1 MRIGPMTRAYA
12 GGYPPLRDIRAIQH
26 SARGILRYACAARR
40 GDLAP
45 LPSTSLAFV
54 TVTELFRRQAVDYQR
69 QKFHGAIVLTRGP
82 GRTMVAA
89 FFVVLVMAL
98 VAFAAT
104 QGFARK
110 ESVAGVL
117 VPAGGVMRLVAPQAG
132 VVVSVGAAQGRAVR
146 AGEAVVRLSTEQA
159 SATGPTQAAVAQS
172 LALRQANLKDE
183 LGQQGRQS
191 QTQIAALDAR
201 AASVETALSQ
211 QEREIALQR
220 ERVQVVRDV
229 AARYP
234 DLVRSGAV
242 SPVEAAEKQTEVL
255 DQQGRLSELE
265 RARVALQAELANVRA
280 ERATLPLQASR
291 ESLQMQREIQALAQA
306 QAENDV
312 RREADVL
319 APRAGE
325 VATLLAQPGQSVVAG
340 QMLATLLP
348 AGAVL
353 EAELYVPTRSAG
365 FVRPGTAVWLRVDA
379 FPYARYGQL
388 PAHVREVSQSAL
400 PAGDLAA
407 EGADASSPDA
417 ASVYRVRVTLDAGA
431 STDDVQAWRRSL
443 KPGMRVQASL
453 VAEHRTLLQWALEP
467 LAALKVAAK

>member
-1 MRIGPMTRAYA
+1 M
-12 GGYPPLRDIRAIQH
+12 
-26 SARGILRYACAARR
+26 
-40 GDLAP
+40 
-45 LPSTSLAFV
+45 

-82 GRTMVAA
+82 WQTAVAA
-89 FFVVLVMAL
+89 FFVVLVLAL
-98 VAFAAT
+98 VVFAST

-117 VPAGGVMRLVAPQAG
+117 MPAGGVMRLVAPQSG
-132 VVVSVGAAQGRAVR
+132 VVVSVGAAQGRAVH
-146 AGEAVVRLSTEQA
+146 AGEAVVRLSTEQS
-159 SATGPTQAAVAQS
+159 SAAGSTQAAVAQS
-172 LALRQANLKDE
+172 LALRRVNLQDE
-183 LGQQGRQS
+183 LRQQGRQS
-191 QTQIAALDAR
+191 DTQAAALESR
-201 AASVETALSQ
+201 AASIETALAQ

-242 SPVEAAEKQTEVL
+242 SPVESAEKQTEVL

-265 RARVALQAELANVRA
+265 RSRVALQSELASVRA

-291 ESLQMQREIQALAQA
+291 ESLQMQREIQSLAQA

-325 VATLLAQPGQSVVAG
+325 VATLLAQPGQSVAAG
-340 QMLATLLP
+340 QTLATLVP
-348 AGAVL
+348 AGAAL

-365 FVRPGTAVWLRVDA
+365 FVRPGTPVWLRVDA

-400 PAGDLAA
+400 PAGDLTS

-417 ASVYRVRVTLDAGA
+417 ASVYRVRVTLDAEA
-431 STDDVQAWRRSL
+431 PADVVQAWRSSL

-453 VAEHRTLLQWALEP
+453 VAERRTLVQWALEP
-467 LAALKVAAK
+467 LAALKVAAR